1 MKKYLSLLLALLL
14 TVSLAACSPADTAPD
29 LSDGLSQ
36 SQEHTPVSP
45 RVPAGTEVPDGTETP
60 DGENNLAESLKDRIT
75 ESREQETNA
84 DETADTAPA
93 SDTGTS
99 GQNTEPAQ
107 STQTEPES
115 GLMQTESENA
125 PTQSEPEPDPDP
137 EPQSVTVYIT
147 KTGEKYHRDGCQY
160 LSKSQIAIDLD
171 QAKLRGYTACSRCN
185 PPA

>member
-14 TVSLAACSPADTAPD
+14 TVSLAACSPADTASD

-36 SQEHTPVSP
+36 TQEHTPVSP
-45 RVPAGTEVPDGTETP
+45 RVPAGTEVPDDTETP
-60 DGENNLAESLKDRIT
+60 DEENNLAESLKDRIT
-75 ESREQETNA
+75 ENREQETNA
-84 DETADTAPA
+84 DETADTPPA

-107 STQTEPES
+107 STQT
-115 GLMQTESENA
+115 
-125 PTQSEPEPDPDP
+125 EPEPDPDP